1 MRASWRCFAIP
12 GFQPGG
18 SAQNPAKAFPGPCRY
33 MKRVVKP
40 SIAIWRKRIPARLP
54 GAGGGG
60 ARGFCRA
67 GASSRRARWVLVVF
81 GLVLSASATPR
92 GYLPREGPAPLRWHS
107 PRPLHWAALAVLP
120 ALNPR
125 PAAVPAPT
133 NAPAT
138 PAPMENPAG
147 NAPAPEVEK
156 APEAMDALISEL
168 MSRILA
174 LPVGTNAPA
183 SASLPLDFVP
193 PQPPSSRAVYS
204 TETP

>member
-1 MRASWRCFAIP
+1 
-12 GFQPGG
+12 
-18 SAQNPAKAFPGPCRY
+18 
-33 MKRVVKP
+33 
-40 SIAIWRKRIPARLP
+40 
-54 GAGGGG
+54 
-60 ARGFCRA
+60 
-67 GASSRRARWVLVVF
+67 
-81 GLVLSASATPR
+81 
-92 GYLPREGPAPLRWHS
+92 
-107 PRPLHWAALAVLP
+107 
-120 ALNPR
+120 
-125 PAAVPAPT
+125 
-133 NAPAT
+133 
-138 PAPMENPAG
+138 MENPAG